1 MSTVQAA
8 LEDIN
13 WLSKRLKGIITLSE
27 EIKTYD
33 TMKTQTQ
40 EFKTQLSSQKAELTK
55 VLQKIKDEQLELAK
69 LAQVQQAAIEIHNK
83 QADSI
88 LSKARTDAS
97 EVKQKAELEAKSLRD
112 SALQDKLSIEKEIQN
127 SQINLNALSKDIKNG
142 MDYYSKLQQEI
153 AQLKAKF

>member
-40 EFKTQLSSQKAELTK
+40 EFKTQLSTQKTELTK